1 MGKVWQFVARLVIG
15 ACICGMVPSA
25 AAFVRTA
32 ADASARVSQEA
43 APAPLSHEAALAAE
57 RARARN
63 GELSAARFLIE
74 PRPERLRRTADLALA
89 LGVLLAPREPPLP
102 LPPPSHVAAALL
114 DARLVGTVLAEH
126 TTALERWAEVDAR
139 HAATLAFARTLA
151 ADAEAPTPA
160 SGASDS
166 STAPV
171 PPPSHAAWFALA
183 RADDEVAP
191 VAARAL
197 FERVERAHAIA
208 VREWLARWSELGEAT
223 PPYPLG
229 AEHAAMAELLA
240 LGHGPAA
247 WWLFCAA
254 NERALPSDELA
265 RVRAPLLAFLAE
277 RGVHEDW
284 FVSVARAAPALV
296 DAATRAPLLELLDTA
311 VRATTNSDVRPWCLH
326 ACAVVYATT
335 EPVDALRAAEYF
347 ERLAAEH
354 TDHELAAS
362 ARIEAF
368 AQRFLRV
375 GELLPAHT
383 RPDRFGRTFDLEARA
398 GRIVVLAFVE
408 LGASDTSVVP
418 VLEQLTRLHKRDR
431 FEVVVVSVD
440 ADVEAARAAHVA
452 SGRAFD
458 VYWQGSRG
466 GAWPSAWAIKSFPAT
481 FVIDGS
487 GRIRARDVRGA
498 ALSRAVLDLIGE
510 RVRNG

>member
-1 MGKVWQFVARLVIG
+1 MGKVWQFVARLAIG
-15 ACICGMVPSA
+15 ACIFGGLPSA
-25 AAFVRTA
+25 
-32 ADASARVSQEA
+32 SAVVAPPSVAELSAPQEA
-43 APAPLSHEAALAAE
+43 PEEQLSDEAALAWF
-57 RARARN
+57 RARARA
-63 GELSAARFLIE
+63 GDLAAARRLIE
-74 PRPERLRRTADLALA
+74 PRSERLRRTTDLALA
-89 LGVLLAPREPPLP
+89 LGVLLAPRDPPAP

-114 DARLVGTVLAEH
+114 DARLVTEVLAAH
-126 TTALERWAEVDAR
+126 TTALERWAEADPR
-139 HAATLAFARTLA
+139 HVPTLAFARALA
-151 ADAEAPTPA
+151 SDAEPL
-160 SGASDS
+160 
-166 STAPV
+166 TAPATADQPDAPEV
-171 PPPSHAAWFALA
+171 GTARFDAWLALA
-183 RADDEVAP
+183 RSGGEVAP
-191 VAARAL
+191 IAARAL
-197 FERVERAHAIA
+197 FERVERAHAIR
-208 VREWLARWSELGEAT
+208 VREWLARWSALGEAT

-229 AEHAAMAELLA
+229 AEHAAMQELLA

-247 WWLFCAA
+247 WWLFCSA
-254 NERALPSDELA
+254 NERALPAEELA
-265 RVRAPLLAFLAE
+265 RERAPLLAHLAE
-277 RGVHEDW
+277 HGVHADW
-284 FVSVARAAPALV
+284 FVAVARAVPALV
-296 DAATRAPLLELLDTA
+296 DAATRAPLLELLETA
-311 VRATTNSDVRPWCLH
+311 VRTTTNSEVRPWCLH
-326 ACAVVYATT
+326 ACGSVYATT

-354 TDHELAAS
+354 ADHELAAS

-368 AQRFLRV
+368 ALRFLRV
-375 GELLPAHT
+375 GELLPEHT

-418 VLEQLTRLHKRDR
+418 VLEQLTRLHTRDR

-466 GAWPSAWAIKSFPAT
+466 GAWPSAWAIKNFPAT